1 MTAIRFWYSVPVLLL
16 AVLGCKTGQE
26 LVVKPSRSGTMS
38 QAASPVLVERS
49 LPAPVPATALSS
61 VQVSSVAFQEP
72 IPNPSLPSVPDG
84 LHVADL
90 TLDAAGLLITART
103 TAAQVACPAC
113 GQSSPRVHSAYWRTL
128 TDLPWQDRAVTC
140 RVKVRP

>member
-1 MTAIRFWYSVPVLLL
+1 M
-16 AVLGCKTGQE
+16 
-26 LVVKPSRSGTMS
+26 
-38 QAASPVLVERS
+38 
-49 LPAPVPATALSS
+49 
-61 VQVSSVAFQEP
+61 P

-113 GQSSPRVHSAYWRTL
+113 GQSSPRVHSAYWRSL
-128 TDLPWQDRAVTC
+128 TDLPWQEPGWHVAREGATLILAK
-140 RVKVRP
+140 RLLTRPLCSTHGRGIGCALGL